1 MLNEAVKTLLNEQ
14 LWYVVTF
21 SDEPNAVPVGFK
33 MVSEDDKLI
42 IGDVFMETTAKNIQA
57 NGKAAVSVCNPA
69 TSEGYQ
75 IKGSAQYL
83 TEGPVVDM
91 VKKIAAEKFNGA
103 LAAKGAVVITPEKV
117 IVTTPGP
124 DNKKEL

>member
-1 MLNEAVKTLLNEQ
+1 MNEQ
-14 LWYVVTF
+14 TWYIATF

-33 MVSEDDKLI
+33 MISDDGKLI
-42 IGDVFMETTAKNIQA
+42 IGDVFMETTVKNIKETA
-57 NGKAAVSVCNPA
+57 KAAISVCDPA

-75 IKGSAQYL
+75 IKGSAEYF
-83 TEGPVVDM
+83 TEGAIVDM
-91 VKKIAAEKFNGA
+91 LKKIAAEKFGGA

>member
-1 MLNEAVKTLLNEQ
+1 MLNEAVKNLLNEQ

-42 IGDVFMETTAKNIQA
+42 IGDVFMETTAKNIQT

-75 IKGSAQYL
+75 IKGSAEYL

-91 VKKIAAEKFNGA
+91 LKNIAAEKFNGA